1 MATKTSAECAV
12 KAKKCVKASS
22 VKRSPKIGL
31 VKNDSWLEPYE
42 DAIVGRHQHAI
53 NKINEL
59 TSNGKTSLSEFASG
73 HLYFGLH
80 KTEKG
85 WTLREWAPNATD
97 IYVVGDFN
105 GWNELPQYKM
115 KKLKNGNWEIN
126 LKPGAMKHGD
136 LYKLRIHWNGGQGE
150 RIPAWC
156 RRVVQDEQTKIFS
169 AQVWAPEAP
178 YV

>member
-12 KAKKCVKASS
+12 KAKKRVKASS

-97 IYVVGDFN
+97 IYVIGDFN
-105 GWNELPQYKM
+105 GWNEYSPQTYRAYH
-115 KKLKNGNWEIN
+115 NRW
-126 LKPGAMKHGD
+126 
-136 LYKLRIHWNGGQGE
+136 
-150 RIPAWC
+150 
-156 RRVVQDEQTKIFS
+156 
-169 AQVWAPEAP
+169 
-178 YV
+178 